1 MCADLPADPS
11 LPYAEVGAVLEAAG
25 RIGLTCH
32 VNPDPDALGSLL
44 AMHHGL
50 AQLGCSVVSSFPR
63 PFRLSPGLAWL
74 PGTAELVPPDDFPE
88 RVDVLMTF
96 DAADL
101 DRLHEFRHHADLAG
115 TVVVVDH
122 HRTNTGFG
130 AHHLIDP
137 HAASS
142 GNVVAALLET
152 MHVELTPPIATCL
165 YAALAAD
172 TGRFSFRADA
182 ATFAYAARLVAAGAD
197 GALVAARIWGAAPL
211 AALRLLGEVLVRM
224 EHDCELSFVSSYVT
238 NLDLQAHGVDRAD
251 IEDFVE
257 TLRRVRDAEVA
268 CLFRELVDGRV
279 KASLR
284 GRGAVDLGGI
294 AAALGGGG
302 HHDAA
307 GFDAES
313 FETAR
318 EQVRAA
324 LDPRLRAED

>member
-115 TVVVVDH
+115 TVVVEYIFGLPGLGSLALESALKRDYAVLQGVVLLIVIMFVVTTFVVDVV
-122 HRTNTGFG
+122 NG
-130 AHHLIDP
+130 LVDP
-137 HAASS
+137 R
-142 GNVVAALLET
+142 VRV
-152 MHVELTPPIATCL
+152 
-165 YAALAAD
+165 
-172 TGRFSFRADA
+172 
-182 ATFAYAARLVAAGAD
+182 GAD
-197 GALVAARIWGAAPL
+197 
-211 AALRLLGEVLVRM
+211 
-224 EHDCELSFVSSYVT
+224 
-238 NLDLQAHGVDRAD
+238 RA
-251 IEDFVE
+251 
-257 TLRRVRDAEVA
+257 
-268 CLFRELVDGRV
+268 
-279 KASLR
+279 
-284 GRGAVDLGGI
+284 
-294 AAALGGGG
+294 
-302 HHDAA
+302 
-307 GFDAES
+307 
-313 FETAR
+313 
-318 EQVRAA
+318 
-324 LDPRLRAED
+324 